1 MLSKYSVK
9 KPFTVV
15 VAIII
20 VLILGVV
27 SYTSMSIDLLP
38 NMNMPYVIVV
48 TTYPGA
54 AAEEVEDKLTIPV
67 ETSMASVTDVENI
80 TSTSSDNYSMVA
92 IEFNQSADM
101 DINSLLDQLQGNLPE
116 GAGSPLSMKINP
128 SMIPTMIFAVSL
140 EGQDRQAISNL
151 VDTKLASEF
160 ESLGGVASVSATGL
174 LENMINVTISDS
186 KITADAGRKYS
197 KDDRCGGSGG
207 Q

>member
-15 VAIII
+15 VAVII

-101 DINSLLDQLQGNLPE
+101 DSAIVEINSLLDQLQGSLPE

-140 EGQDRQAISNL
+140 EGQDRQEVSNL
-151 VDTKLASEF
+151 VDTKLAKNRSEARR
-160 ESLGGVASVSATGL
+160 LVTQGGVSVNDVKVTDFAKVFTSA
-174 LENMINVTISDS
+174 DF
-186 KITADAGRKYS
+186 D
-197 KDDRCGGSGG
+197 
-207 Q
+207 